1 MAAGGRILVVDD
13 ERFFQELFREVL
25 QAAGHHARAAATGA
39 EALEA
44 MTREHFDLLLTDVV
58 MPGMD
63 GIALVREARKRDP
76 DLEAIAITGHDDVRL
91 AVQAMKAGCADFLTK
106 PADREELLSVCEK
119 ALARVRLRREHS
131 QLVTEN
137 LEFARSQAL
146 YRQGLQIMATLD
158 GERLQDLTLSV
169 LARVSD
175 AQGAALW
182 IADEKGLLSLRGYR
196 GLVDRAALPAR
207 VDPKDPFW
215 APRLARA
222 VPTRARDARDA
233 TEAFY
238 VPLVADEEPVG
249 LALLSDR
256 ARGRFEPEHHAA
268 AQTVADFAAIAVKNA
283 RRFHALERIGLR
295 ERDTGAYNLA
305 YFIDYAGKEFYKAR
319 RYARAFSLVV
329 VSVDNAEQMRREG
342 GRELYQ
348 RALRDLVAAVGRVVR
363 DADILAKVSDSEY
376 YVLLPET
383 DYFGALMFLRRA
395 TEEIRREESIR
406 ELERRTPV
414 LLSMGASTFP
424 KDGEDFDELLHW
436 ARARVQ
442 EQRGSLLRR
451 LHLADLPAGAFWELA
466 DLLLSENARIPDSS
480 PSTRLPPDGELL
492 AAVQREAAREI
503 GRDPRARG
511 VLYVGARERLAS
523 APVLQALPPIDAASR
538 ASDATVRVYV
548 LGPRGGVASRVDHPL
563 VTEVYVEGDARF
575 ASHAFVL
582 FMSEHSAYGLLAG
595 PGGAMFHTS
604 DVPLVDALV
613 SKLQTLYDLQPI

>member
-1 MAAGGRILVVDD
+1 MGGAGRILVVDD

-25 QAAGHHARAAATGA
+25 QAAGHQVRAVASGAAA
-39 EALEA
+39 LEELA
-44 MTREHFDLLLTDVV
+44 REHFDVLLTDVV
-58 MPGMD
+58 MPGLD
-63 GIALVREARKRDP
+63 GIALSREARKRDP
-76 DLEAIAITGHDDVRL
+76 DLEVVAITGHDDVRL

-106 PADREELLSVCEK
+106 PVDRDELVSVCEK

-131 QLVTEN
+131 QLLNEN

-158 GERLQDLTLSV
+158 GERLQDLALSV

-182 IADEKGLLSLRGYR
+182 VADEKGALALRGYR
-196 GLVDRAALPAR
+196 GLVDRAALPPR
-207 VDPKDPFW
+207 IDPKDPEW
-215 APRLARA
+215 APRLSEP
-222 VPTRARDARDA
+222 VPAAAPGAKDA
-233 TEAFY
+233 TEGFL
-238 VPLVADEEPVG
+238 VPLLADGEPVG
-249 LALLSDR
+249 VALLSDR
-256 ARGRFEPEHHAA
+256 ARGRFEPDQHAA
-268 AQTVADFAAIAVKNA
+268 AQTVADFTAIAVKNA

-295 ERDTGAYNLA
+295 DRDTGAYNLA

-319 RYARAFSLVV
+319 RYGRSFSLVV
-329 VSVDNAEQMRREG
+329 LSIDNAEQMRKEG
-342 GRELYQ
+342 GRELY
-348 RALRDLVAAVGRVVR
+348 RRGLRDVVTAVSRVAR
-363 DADILAKVSDSEY
+363 DADILAKVSESEY

-395 TEEIRREESIR
+395 AEEIRREESIR
-406 ELERRTPV
+406 ELEKRVPV

-451 LHLADLPAGAFWELA
+451 LHLGDVAANAFWELA
-466 DLLLSENARIPDSS
+466 DLLLSERAHIPDSS
-480 PSTRLPPDGELL
+480 PSNRVPYDAELF
-492 AAVQREAAREI
+492 AAAQREAAREI

-511 VLYVGARERLAS
+511 LLYVGAREKIAS
-523 APVLQALPPIDAASR
+523 APVLDALPPGEPASR
-538 ASDATVRVYV
+538 ASDTSVHVYL
-548 LGPRGGVASRVDHPL
+548 LGPRGPDPARIGHPL
-563 VTEVYVEGDARF
+563 VTEVYVDGDQRF
-575 ASHAFVL
+575 AGHEFLL
-582 FMSEHSAYGLLAG
+582 FISEHAAYGLLAG
-595 PGGAMFHTS
+595 PGGRMFHTS